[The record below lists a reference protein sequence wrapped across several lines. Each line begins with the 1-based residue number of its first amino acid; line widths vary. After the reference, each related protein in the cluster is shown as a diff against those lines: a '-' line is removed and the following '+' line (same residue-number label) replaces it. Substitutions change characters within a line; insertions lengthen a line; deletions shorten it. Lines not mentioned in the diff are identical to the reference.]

1 MKKISL
7 FIFIII
13 LSQPVYS
20 QGNRSLDSLSYIRLE
35 NYTSQVIKIG
45 NINDFIK
52 LINDNKVTTIFFND
66 ELFLIQGTSTAYIIN
81 TNGYKN
87 VNDYQN
93 GNNKNFTDG
102 ESYYFAIE
110 NTLPNQKEVDYYRQ
124 EGFITNSDYHEATR
138 LGFTHSNVEKKGI
151 YGLITKEDMQKNI
164 KYLNIIYYLKTYKN
178 WRAYETQLVRQNTT
192 QLSNSDRNRITREE
206 NSRQQREQKEK
217 EGLAFLE
224 NTDLDLIISRF
235 DNNQIK
241 KMKNFNYYLVN
252 IPLDSEK
259 DSIFYY
265 ACKFCQY
272 TDINDYKK
280 NNSKL
285 TIKGTERIL
294 QQFSFNSIEAFIAGD
309 DVNAT
314 NGNDYNLMVN
324 YGNITL
330 EQLNQNRAFINELE
344 SIKQKYL
351 NNIDMTKL
359 YDDKR
364 IISFTIYSMLK
375 MQKGIPVSSTLFVN
389 NIEKEYS
396 TITIY
401 NNIRFS
407 QYTISRIFEN
417 IPQIKNMFVINYDN
431 LNNSYIFYLK

>member
-7 FIFIII
+7 LLFMII
-13 LSQPVYS
+13 LSQPIFS
-20 QGNRSLDSLSYIRLE
+20 QGNRDIESLSYIRLE

-52 LINDNKVTTIFFND
+52 LINDNNVTTIFFNE

-87 VNDYQN
+87 VNDYKN
-93 GNNKNFTDG
+93 GNNKNFKDG
-102 ESYYFAIE
+102 DSYYFAIE
-110 NTLPNQKEVDYYRQ
+110 NRLPNQIEVDYYRQ

-138 LGFTHSNVEKKGI
+138 LGFTHSNVEKNGI

-164 KYLNIIYYLKTYKN
+164 KYLNTIYYLKTYKN
-178 WRAYETQLVRQNTT
+178 WQTYKDQLTSRDRTVRQ
-192 QLSNSDRNRITREE
+192 
-206 NSRQQREQKEK
+206 QKEK
-217 EGLAFLE
+217 EELAFLE
-224 NTDLDLIISRF
+224 NTDIDLIISRF
-235 DNNQIK
+235 GNNQIK
-241 KMKNFNYYLVN
+241 KMKNFNYYFVN

-294 QQFSFNSIEAFIAGD
+294 QQFSFNSIEAFLAGD
-309 DVNAT
+309 AVNAT

-359 YDDKR
+359 SDDKR
-364 IISFTIYSMLK
+364 IISFAIYSMLK
-375 MQKGIPVSSTLFVN
+375 MQKGIPVSSTLFIN
-389 NIEKEYS
+389 NVKKEYG

-401 NNIRFS
+401 DKISFNP
-407 QYTISRIFEN
+407 YTVSMIFEN

-431 LNNSYIFYLK
+431 INNSYIFYLK